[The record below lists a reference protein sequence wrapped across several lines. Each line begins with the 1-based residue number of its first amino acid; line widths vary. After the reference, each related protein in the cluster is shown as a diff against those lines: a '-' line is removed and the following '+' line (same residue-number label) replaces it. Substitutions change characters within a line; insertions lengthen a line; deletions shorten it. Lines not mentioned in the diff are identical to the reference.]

1 MSHEFSAL
9 DTALLNRVVGGQ
21 SGSDPGYRPDDNAF
35 GRVGPGRHMAFLG
48 NYYTPEALRHDQAV
62 RDHLQAGSSLPMAH
76 VRALPQ
82 LPAAAAS
89 YFRARFRPGP
99 QDRHIP

>member
-1 MSHEFSAL
+1 MSYAL
-9 DTALLNRVVGGQ
+9 PSIDSELLHRIVGGQ
-21 SGSDPGYRPDDNAF
+21 GGSDPGYRPDDNAF
-35 GRVGPGRHMAFLG
+35 GRVGPGRRMSWLG

-62 RDHLQAGSSLPMAH
+62 RDHMANGSSLGMAH